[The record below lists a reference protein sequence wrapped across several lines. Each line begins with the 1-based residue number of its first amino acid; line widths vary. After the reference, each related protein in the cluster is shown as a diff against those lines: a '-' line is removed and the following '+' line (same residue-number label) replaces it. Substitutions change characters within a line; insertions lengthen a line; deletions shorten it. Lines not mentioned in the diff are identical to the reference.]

1 MSSPLVGPD
10 NPGRE
15 RRLAWS
21 VLLKRTFGL
30 EVLVC
35 PRCAG
40 PMRLV
45 AAIEDPATIHRILT
59 HLGLPTR
66 APPRGSPWRRPGAA
80 ASRARPPARSDED
93 DAVDPPSLFA

>member
-30 EVLVC
+30 EGLVC

-66 APPRGSPWRRPGAA
+66 APPRGSPWRPPGG
-80 ASRARPPARSDED
+80 STGPPAPSAED

>member
-21 VLLKRTFGL
+21 VLLPLPFGL

-66 APPRGSPWRRPGAA
+66 APPRGSPWRPPAA
-80 ASRARPPARSDED
+80 RARPPTPGDED
-93 DAVDPPSLFA
+93 NGADPPSLFP